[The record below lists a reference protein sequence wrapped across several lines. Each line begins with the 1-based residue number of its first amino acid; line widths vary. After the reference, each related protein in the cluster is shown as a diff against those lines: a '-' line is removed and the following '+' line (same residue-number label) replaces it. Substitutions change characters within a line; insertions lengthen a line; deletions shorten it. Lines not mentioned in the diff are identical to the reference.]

1 MKNRNINPKTGIR
14 ESVNESLWKG
24 ELKVEELTELLNRM
38 PSDAFVRIYGNK
50 LQVISPIDLRTYTLD
65 AVK

>member
-1 MKNRNINPKTGIR
+1 MMKNKNPKTGIR

-24 ELKVEELTELLNRM
+24 ELRVEELIELLNKM
-38 PSDAFVRIYGNK
+38 PQDAFVRIYGNK

-65 AVK
+65 AVR